1 MGAAVLVAA
10 IASRPSSRWYALL
23 LAAIVTLGVDPLAG
37 EQPGWQLSFAAV
49 AAIGL
54 LAAPMRERLEARR
67 VPALISEPL
76 ALTAAAT
83 LGSAPVA
90 AAAFG
95 TLSLVS
101 LPANLAATLLVAPVT
116 WLGMVAALIG
126 QLSASL
132 AAPLTWL
139 AYWPLSAII
148 AIARFSAALPA
159 AQVNAGGPI
168 VAAGCA
174 SLALIVRFG
183 RGHRRAATVGALCAA
198 VAAIGLFVSRER
210 AVVAPPAPGT
220 TRISFLDVGQGDA
233 TLVQSGGHA
242 VLVDSGPPGGGVVER
257 LREEGIKEL
266 DLLVATHAQADH
278 LGAADEVLDAIPVAA
293 LLDGRDGV
301 VEPEG
306 SAMAESAGRKGVPL
320 VAPSAGDAINLGS
333 LTLEIVSPRGNSRSA
348 STADPNQRAVVILAR
363 APGLRL
369 LLTADAESDVL
380 APLQLPLIDVL
391 KVSHHGS
398 SDDGL
403 PRLLERLR
411 PQVAVI
417 AVGAR
422 NSYGH
427 PAAETMSALRNA
439 GVRTWRTDKDGTV
452 RIEIDSDGLHVQRP
466 T

>member
-1 MGAAVLVAA
+1 M
-10 IASRPSSRWYALL
+10 
-23 LAAIVTLGVDPLAG
+23 T
-37 EQPGWQLSFAAV
+37 
-49 AAIGL
+49 
-54 LAAPMRERLEARR
+54 RL
-67 VPALISEPL
+67 
-76 ALTAAAT
+76 
-83 LGSAPVA
+83 
-90 AAAFG
+90 
-95 TLSLVS
+95 
-101 LPANLAATLLVAPVT
+101 
-116 WLGMVAALIG
+116 
-126 QLSASL
+126 
-132 AAPLTWL
+132 
-139 AYWPLSAII
+139 
-148 AIARFSAALPA
+148 
-159 AQVNAGGPI
+159 
-168 VAAGCA
+168 
-174 SLALIVRFG
+174 
-183 RGHRRAATVGALCAA
+183 
-198 VAAIGLFVSRER
+198 
-210 AVVAPPAPGT
+210 
-220 TRISFLDVGQGDA
+220 SFLDVGQGDA

-242 VLVDSGPPGGGVVER
+242 VLVDSGPPGGGVVDR

-278 LGAADEVLDAIPVAA
+278 LGAADEVLEAIPVGAV
-293 LLDGRDGV
+293 LDGRDGV

-306 SAMAESAGRKGVPL
+306 SAMAESAARKGVPL

-333 LTLEIVSPRGNSRSA
+333 LTLEIVSPGGNSRSA
-348 STADPNQRAVVILAR
+348 SSADPNQRAIVILAR

-398 SDDGL
+398 SDNGL

-427 PAAETMSALRNA
+427 PAAETLSALRNA